1 MNCSFE
7 DVVEFDAFLDT
18 HDGNWEATFKAFEIH
33 RKVDTDAIADLA
45 IDNFHEMKDHIAN
58 PIFQEKRKIEMA
70 LEAEFPETYYSKYSM
85 VTFKETI
92 GYNQAMTVGRAQDKA
107 ILSMLSN
114 NKIDPKESR
123 SKQLKKIQEETNSIL
138 AEHAISKILKL

>member
-1 MNCSFE
+1 
-7 DVVEFDAFLDT
+7 
-18 HDGNWEATFKAFEIH
+18 
-33 RKVDTDAIADLA
+33 
-45 IDNFHEMKDHIAN
+45 MKDHVAN

-70 LEAEFPETYYSKYSM
+70 LEAEFPETYYSKYSL

-92 GYNQAMTVGRAQDKA
+92 GYKEAMTVGRAQDKA

-114 NKIDPKESR
+114 QKIDPKESV

-138 AEHAISKILKL
+138 SEATISKPLKH

>member
-1 MNCSFE
+1 MTAIGKLHSK
-7 DVVEFDAFLDT
+7 
-18 HDGNWEATFKAFEIH
+18 TFQKH

-70 LEAEFPETYYSKYSM
+70 LEAEFPETYHSKYSL

-92 GYNQAMTVGRAQDKA
+92 GYNEAMTVGRAQDKA
-107 ILSMLSN
+107 ILSMLSHQ
-114 NKIDPKESR
+114 KIDPKESLSKPTKKSTKR
-123 SKQLKKIQEETNSIL
+123 NKQLFLRKIQL
-138 AEHAISKILKL
+138 QKH

>member
-1 MNCSFE
+1 MAKT
-7 DVVEFDAFLDT
+7 VKT
-18 HDGNWEATFKAFEIH
+18 MDGFNRFSTG

-70 LEAEFPETYYSKYSM
+70 LEAEFPETYHSKYSL

-92 GYNQAMTVGRAQDKA
+92 GYNKAMTVGRAQDKA
-107 ILSMLSN
+107 ILSLLAHQ
-114 NKIDPKESR
+114 KIDPKDSLTD
-123 SKQLKKIQEETNSIL
+123 QLKKVQKETNSIL
-138 AEHAISKILKL
+138 SEDMIAKTLKH

>member
-1 MNCSFE
+1 MNASFE
-7 DVVEFDAFLDT
+7 DVVEFDAFLDR
-18 HDGNWEATFKAFEIH
+18 HEGDWEATFKAFETH

-70 LEAEFPETYYSKYSM
+70 LEAEFPETYYSKYSL

-92 GYNQAMTVGRAQDKA
+92 GYNEAMTVGRAQDKA
-107 ILSMLSN
+107 ILNMLSAQ
-114 NKIDPKESR
+114 KIDPKENL
-123 SKQLKKIQEETNSIL
+123 KDQLKKVQEETKSIL
-138 AEHAISKILKL
+138 TEGTLTKY